1 MVHTFGWWGLAC
13 RKAVTVR
20 QMRAAQRL
28 LEGKSAFRALT
39 EAGYSRWTA
48 RAFGKLLRG
57 SWGLR
62 EAIRLSLE
70 QTGRYL
76 VARPARRRRYDRR
89 SLALNVHQY
98 VASDTQALPTNT
110 FLRKQHT
117 TGQRAQAIAN
127 GRPLVPVRCSLCL
140 GPLEG
145 SDRWCANCQRIERR

>member
-1 MVHTFGWWGLAC
+1 M
-13 RKAVTVR
+13 
-20 QMRAAQRL
+20 L

-62 EAIRLSLE
+62 EAIRLSVE

-89 SLALNVHQY
+89 SLAANVRQY
-98 VASDTQALPTNT
+98 IAADIQAASTNT
-110 FLRKQHT
+110 FLCKLHANEK
-117 TGQRAQAIAN
+117 RAQAVAK
-127 GRPLVPVRCSLCL
+127 GRNPVPLRCSMCRGL
-140 GPLEG
+140 LEG
-145 SDRWCANCQRIERR
+145 KDRWCPNCMRTRS

>member
-1 MVHTFGWWGLAC
+1 MAC
-13 RKAVTVR
+13 RKAITAR
-20 QMRAAQRL
+20 QMRAAQML

-76 VARPARRRRYDRR
+76 VGRPVRKRNRYDRK
-89 SLALNVHQY
+89 SLALNVLHY
-98 VASDTQALPTNT
+98 VAADIQAIPTNST
-110 FLRKQHT
+110 LHKLH
-117 TGQRAQAIAN
+117 AN
-127 GRPLVPVRCSLCL
+127 GKRGQEIAVAKNPFPIQCSICR

-145 SDRWCANCQRIERR
+145 KDRWCVRCERIESGI

>member
-1 MVHTFGWWGLAC
+1 
-13 RKAVTVR
+13 
-20 QMRAAQRL
+20 MRAAQML

-70 QTGRYL
+70 QTGRFL
-76 VARPARRRRYDRR
+76 VGRPVRKRNRYDRR
-89 SLALNVHQY
+89 SLALNVLQY
-98 VASDTQALPTNT
+98 VAADIQAVPTNS
-110 FLRKQHT
+110 FLHKLH
-117 TGQRAQAIAN
+117 AN
-127 GRPLVPVRCSLCL
+127 GKRAREIAEDKNLFPLRCSLCR

-145 SDRWCANCQRIERR
+145 MDRWCPNCQRIES

>member
-1 MVHTFGWWGLAC
+1 M
-13 RKAVTVR
+13 
-20 QMRAAQRL
+20 L
-28 LEGKSAFRALT
+28 LEGKSAYRALT

-76 VARPARRRRYDRR
+76 VGRPVRKRNRYDRR
-89 SLALNVHQY
+89 SLALNVLRY
-98 VASDTQALPTNT
+98 VAADIQAVPTNSSIHK
-110 FLRKQHT
+110 LHANSK
-117 TGQRAQAIAN
+117 RAQEMGEDKN
-127 GRPLVPVRCSLCL
+127 PFPLRCSLCR

-145 SDRWCANCQRIERR
+145 RDRWCPSCQRVEPGL